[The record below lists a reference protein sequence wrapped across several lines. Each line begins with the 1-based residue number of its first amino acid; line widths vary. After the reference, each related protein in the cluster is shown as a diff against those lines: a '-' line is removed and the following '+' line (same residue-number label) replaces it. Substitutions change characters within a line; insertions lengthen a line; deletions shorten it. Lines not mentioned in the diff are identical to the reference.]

1 MSFRTAVI
9 GDIHGNFGAVSSLF
23 SIVRPLVDRL
33 IFVGDYV
40 NRGSHS
46 REVMQF
52 LVEKK
57 RADQSLIFL
66 RGNHDR
72 AFLDCLARGQL
83 VPFLRIGGA
92 KTIRSYVRSP
102 HGDVLAQLRLE
113 VPSEH
118 VDFLEQLQESFQD
131 PALFVSHEPQPVGT
145 SSAFRVHG
153 HKVLSSTRPYVTN
166 HFAAIDTGCGTLPSG
181 RLTALIFP
189 ERAIMQVDCE
199 GETVLRPSTTI
210 L

>member
-118 VDFLEQLQESFQD
+118 VDFWSSFK
-131 PALFVSHEPQPVGT
+131 SHSRTQRY
-145 SSAFRVHG
+145 SSRMSH
-153 HKVLSSTRPYVTN
+153 N
-166 HFAAIDTGCGTLPSG
+166 PSG
-181 RLTALIFP
+181 HRRPLGCMGIRCYPRPDPTSQITSQLSTPGVEHCRLA
-189 ERAIMQVDCE
+189 D
-199 GETVLRPSTTI
+199 
-210 L
+210 